1 MSAIA
6 VIGVFLSLTLVI
18 FLAYRKVNS
27 FIAALAG
34 AVVIIV
40 TNGMNF
46 WDSITSFMK
55 GGMDFLASSLLSAE
69 YTALFLIRQTAQ
81 SLWHLASLKKL
92 EKSGV
97 FLRQ

>member
-34 AVVIIV
+34 VVVI
-40 TNGMNF
+40 MLP
-46 WDSITSFMK
+46 M
-55 GGMDFLASSLLSAE
+55 E
-69 YTALFLIRQTAQ
+69 
-81 SLWHLASLKKL
+81 
-92 EKSGV
+92 
-97 FLRQ
+97 

>member
-55 GGMDFLASSLLSAE
+55 GGMDFLASYAFLFIIGGIYGIVLDKTNCAKSLA
-69 YTALFLIRQTAQ
+69 FGI
-81 SLWHLASLKKL
+81 LKKIGK
-92 EKSGV
+92 E
-97 FLRQ
+97 R